1 MNGVGENADDACIN
15 RNRHQDVKDTQM
27 KRFALLLVLPALTVA
42 CGSKSSP
49 TSLLSGPTP
58 IAAAITVEDVYA
70 FDPTQLG
77 RMTLTNT
84 HATAMDYTFVVWRYD
99 AEDDNQVNKGQAS
112 YHLAPGETRVLTVG
126 VQEECGAK
134 YLRNV
139 FVGVAA
145 LPDTNPFTMS
155 DLRNFKMY
163 APGSMWNEL
172 SCDAPPVAAPPP
184 PPPVVCASALGLPS
198 PCRR

>member
-1 MNGVGENADDACIN
+1 LN
-15 RNRHQDVKDTQM
+15 VKDIQM

-42 CGSKSSP
+42 CGAKSSQP
-49 TSLLSGPTP
+49 SLLSGPTP
-58 IAAAITVEDVYA
+58 IGAAITVDDAYS

-77 RMTLTNT
+77 RVTLTNT
-84 HATAMDYTFVVWRYD
+84 HATAMDYTFVVWRYY

-139 FVGVAA
+139 FVGIAA
-145 LPDTNPFTMS
+145 LPDANPFTMS
-155 DLRNFKMY
+155 DLRNYQMY

-172 SCDAPPVAAPPP
+172 SCDAPVVVPV
-184 PPPVVCASALGLPS
+184 PPPVVCASALGVPA